1 MVGSLVQPTC
11 LFYCSYTAAGLVCLI
26 CDTDSASAP
35 QRGVKVRT
43 NVIGTPNMCV
53 ARRYISRLR
62 LGLTNL
68 LIVTLCSW
76 EQNRAATNVVI
87 CTGLRTRGGFYS
99 NLDNFHLICFN
110 SMHRENDCTKLIF
123 FLQYLFHWLTRI
135 IKAAFQSKYHQ
146 FFLAPRILIRSLWF
160 KNDKKKLGHMPCT
173 LCIPINHICHPCSL
187 RRLFTLL
194 LSIVYSTHFFP
205 SARQCIPAIAI
216 ACKDKF

>member
-1 MVGSLVQPTC
+1 
-11 LFYCSYTAAGLVCLI
+11 
-26 CDTDSASAP
+26 
-35 QRGVKVRT
+35 
-43 NVIGTPNMCV
+43 MCV
-53 ARRYISRLR
+53 AQRHISRLR
-62 LGLTNL
+62 LGLTNF

-99 NLDNFHLICFN
+99 KLDNFHVICFN
-110 SMHRENDCTKLIF
+110 SMHCENDCSRLIF
-123 FLQYLFHWLTRI
+123 SSIFISLIDTHK
-135 IKAAFQSKYHQ
+135 KAAFQSKYHQ
-146 FFLAPRILIRSLWF
+146 FFLAPRILIRSLWL
-160 KNDKKKLGHMPCT
+160 KNNKKKLGHMPCT
-173 LCIPINHICHPCSL
+173 LCIPINHICHLCSL